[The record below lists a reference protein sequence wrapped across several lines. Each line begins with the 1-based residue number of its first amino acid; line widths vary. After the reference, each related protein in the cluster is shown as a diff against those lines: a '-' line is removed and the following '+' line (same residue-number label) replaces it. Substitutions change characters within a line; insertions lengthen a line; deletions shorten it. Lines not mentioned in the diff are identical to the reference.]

1 MKIKVYLS
9 DEGYGH
15 VVRQEAI
22 IKELF
27 KLRSDL
33 DITIQTQEKIDV
45 VKEKFGD
52 SVTYVEKFNNIKTTK
67 TLTGYLDLDET
78 KKCFENY
85 PKIFNRVVEEECD
98 NFDYDFV
105 ISDTVPEAHE
115 VARLNNVP
123 SFGIFHFDWGWF
135 CSRVYPE
142 LTETI
147 NLFEKCYSSSTKI
160 YMPPFSPPDITAKYS
175 TNLIN
180 VPCIINDFNNVDIPK
195 TNKVNVLIM
204 DNGTS
209 TLSEI
214 ILHNFSNFLS
224 LSNYHFF
231 MSDKL
236 APPQAGKSNKNIT
249 LVSGLKNVH
258 SLIPKV
264 DVIVARAGYNTITE
278 SLITGVPLLLVN
290 EGDNPEVNFNVKEVC
305 SKGLSFSISTDEY
318 RDEFIVMF
326 EDFMKNHY
334 NNVKENLLVLANQ
347 GKRPIIKSG
356 AKVIAKDILKES
368 II

>member
-1 MKIKVYLS
+1 MRIKVYLS

-15 VVRQEAI
+15 IVRQEAI

-27 KLRSDL
+27 RLRNDL
-33 DITIQTQEKIDV
+33 DITIQTKEKINV
-45 VKEKFGD
+45 VKEKLGD
-52 SVTYVEKFNNIKTTK
+52 SVTYIEKFNNINTTK
-67 TLTGYLDLDET
+67 KITGFLDLEET

-85 PKIFNRVVEEECD
+85 YNIFDKVVEDESK
-98 NFDYDFV
+98 NFDFDMI

-115 VARLNNVP
+115 IARLNHVP

-135 CSRVYPE
+135 CSKVYPE
-142 LTETI
+142 LTDVI
-147 NLFEKCYSSSTKI
+147 DLFSKCYKSATKI
-160 YMPPFSPPDITAKYS
+160 YMPPFSPPEITEKYS
-175 TNLIN
+175 KNLIN

-214 ILHNFSNFLS
+214 ILHNFENFLE
-224 LSNYHFF
+224 LNQYHFF

-236 APPQAGKSNKNIT
+236 APLQAGKDSKNIT

-278 SLITGVPLLLVN
+278 SIITGVPMLLVN
-290 EGDNPEVNFNVKEVC
+290 EGDNPEVNFNVREIC
-305 SKGLSFSISTDEY
+305 SKGLGFPISVTEY
-318 RDEFIVMF
+318 KNEFICRF
-326 EDFMKNHY
+326 QNFMENNFDIIKN
-334 NNVKENLLVLANQ
+334 NLVKYANR
-347 GKRPIIKSG
+347 KMEPIIKSG
-356 AKVIAKDILKES
+356 AKKIAEDILNS
-368 II
+368 L

>member
-1 MKIKVYLS
+1 
-9 DEGYGH
+9 
-15 VVRQEAI
+15 
-22 IKELF
+22 
-27 KLRSDL
+27 
-33 DITIQTQEKIDV
+33 
-45 VKEKFGD
+45 
-52 SVTYVEKFNNIKTTK
+52 
-67 TLTGYLDLDET
+67 
-78 KKCFENY
+78 
-85 PKIFNRVVEEECD
+85 
-98 NFDYDFV
+98 
-105 ISDTVPEAHE
+105 
-115 VARLNNVP
+115 
-123 SFGIFHFDWGWF
+123 
-135 CSRVYPE
+135 
-142 LTETI
+142 
-147 NLFEKCYSSSTKI
+147 
-160 YMPPFSPPDITAKYS
+160 
-175 TNLIN
+175 
-180 VPCIINDFNNVDIPK
+180 
-195 TNKVNVLIM
+195 
-204 DNGTS
+204 
-209 TLSEI
+209 
-214 ILHNFSNFLS
+214 
-224 LSNYHFF
+224 